1 MSEYL
6 IQSST
11 LNNIAKPIQTLTGST
26 NKISLEQMKT
36 GVENA
41 NNEIS
46 IQAEKIAG
54 ILDMLDGK
62 TAPTV
67 PTVEQATPSIS
78 VSSSGLITAT
88 STQTEGYVEGGTTS
102 ATKQLTTQ
110 ALTTWTP
117 TTKDQT
123 IPSGT
128 YLTGTQT
135 IKGDNNLKAENIK
148 SGVSIFDVVGTMT
161 AGIGDTSAFCNFT
174 VAKSGS
180 FTLSEGTWYNSYT
193 ITHSLG
199 AVPKLIILYNDTAT
213 LTQSTSVTQVVGYMA
228 FRTTNDTTITTTTS
242 SGVYLEAIWC
252 DPHIF
257 SGTKVSGY
265 GGYMATPTIS
275 VGGDADV
282 DSIETTFLSKEN
294 RYSLGSATATT
305 ITMNAYSDFC
315 PGTYK
320 WLMMA

>member
-11 LNNIAKPIQTLTGST
+11 LDNIAKPIQTLTGST

-88 STQTEGYVEGGTTS
+88 STQTEGYVEGGMTS

-110 ALTTWTP
+110 ATKTWTP

-135 IKGDNNLKAENIK
+135 IEGDSNLKAANIK
-148 SGVSIFDVVGTMT
+148 SGVSIFGVNGNMQ
-161 AGIGDTSAFCNFT
+161 ASIGDMSALYDFSM
-174 VAKSGS
+174 AKSGIFS
-180 FTLSEGTWYNSYT
+180 ISQTCYSEYTFTHG
-193 ITHSLG
+193 LG
-199 AVPKLIILYNDTAT
+199 QLPKLILIYSENAT
-213 LTQSTSVTQVVGYMA
+213 
-228 FRTTNDTTITTTTS
+228 TTNASSNGTARIGYFAIRTCNETEFSSSTTS
-242 SGVYLEAIWC
+242 GGVYLQAFWGGGATNIM
-252 DPHIF
+252 DR
-257 SGTKVSGY
+257 SGAWG
-265 GGYMATPTIS
+265 
-275 VGGDADV
+275 
-282 DSIETTFLSKEN
+282 
-294 RYSLGSATATT
+294 ATASMPTDGVYPTFAVDETAYMSVIKCNSNT
-305 ITMNAYSDFC
+305 ITWCADDYFALGA
-315 PGTYK
+315 GTYK
-320 WLMMA
+320 WLVMA